1 MASNVNLGQSVW
13 NADDIINPVTTV
25 FCVVIYV
32 LPPARERIKNT
43 YCMGQRPFLYL
54 YFIFY
59 FHILCYMCIL
69 YFVENITV

>member
-1 MASNVNLGQSVW
+1 MATNINLGQSVW

-43 YCMGQRPFLYL
+43 YCMGQRLFLVLLLIY
-54 YFIFY
+54 YAKF
-59 FHILCYMCIL
+59 
-69 YFVENITV
+69 

>member
-1 MASNVNLGQSVW
+1 MATNINLGQSVW

-43 YCMGQRPFLYL
+43 YCMGQRLFLYL
-54 YFIFY
+54 
-59 FHILCYMCIL
+59 
-69 YFVENITV
+69 